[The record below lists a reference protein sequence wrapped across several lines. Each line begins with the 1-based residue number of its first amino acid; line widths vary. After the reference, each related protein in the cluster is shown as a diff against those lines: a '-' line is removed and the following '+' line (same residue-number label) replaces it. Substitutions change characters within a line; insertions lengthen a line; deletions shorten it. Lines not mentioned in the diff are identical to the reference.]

1 MSALSACVPIKVFTV
16 LIFLRLSS
24 SLLNVFF
31 KVLNL
36 GFFFFFDFFI
46 FELEVFSDD

>member
-1 MSALSACVPIKVFTV
+1 MSALSACVPIKLFTV
-16 LIFLRLSS
+16 FIFLRLSS

-31 KVLNL
+31 NVLNL
-36 GFFFFFDFFI
+36 GFFFFDFFI